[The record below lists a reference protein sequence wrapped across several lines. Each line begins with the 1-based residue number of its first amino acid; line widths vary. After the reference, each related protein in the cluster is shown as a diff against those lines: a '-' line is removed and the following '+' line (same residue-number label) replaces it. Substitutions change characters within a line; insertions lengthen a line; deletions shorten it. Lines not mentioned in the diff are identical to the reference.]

1 MQYNFI
7 YYRTDGSFD
16 YLGPFGTETEHVEDL
31 HGFSIDLDSEDN
43 PDFNSL
49 EGFGE
54 FDDVND
60 LKSLEELKQYILD
73 NMSMIKDSGDEPERF
88 LELVSF
94 IDDYLEETK
103 CA

>member
-1 MQYNFI
+1 MEYNYI
-7 YYRTDGSFD
+7 YYRTDASFD
-16 YLGPFGTETEHVEDL
+16 YGDWPGAVCYQTDL
-31 HGFSIDLDSEDN
+31 HGFSIDLDNDDK

-54 FDDVND
+54 FSDVND

-73 NMSMIKDSGDEPERF
+73 HMHLIKESGNDPECF

>member
-1 MQYNFI
+1 MQYNYI

-16 YLGPFGTETEHVEDL
+16 YDGPFGTETEYVEDL

-54 FDDVND
+54 FDDVNE
-60 LKSLEELKQYILD
+60 LKSLEELRDYILN
-73 NMSMIKDSGDEPERF
+73 NMKEIRETGDDPERF

-94 IDDYLEETK
+94 IDRRKK

>member
-1 MQYNFI
+1 MQYNYI

-16 YLGPFGTETEHVEDL
+16 YLAPWGIETEHVTDL
-31 HGFSIDLDSEDN
+31 HGFSIELDSEDN

-73 NMSMIKDSGDEPERF
+73 NMKEIRETGDNPERF

-94 IDDYLEETK
+94 IDRRKK

>member
-1 MQYNFI
+1 MQYNYI

-16 YLGPFGTETEHVEDL
+16 YWGPFGLETEHVTDL

-60 LKSLEELKQYILD
+60 LKSLEELNQYILD

-94 IDDYLEETK
+94 IDRRKK

>member
-1 MQYNFI
+1 MQYNYI

-16 YLGPFGTETEHVEDL
+16 YLSPFGVATEYVEDL

-60 LKSLEELKQYILD
+60 LKSLEELRDYILA
-73 NMSMIKDSGDEPERF
+73 NMKEIRESGDDPERF

-94 IDDYLEETK
+94 IDDYLEEQR